1 MQRAEAIRHTLLS
14 ALNSHIQD
22 PSLIAE
28 VRGRG
33 LMIGI
38 QPTTPT
44 DQIVA
49 RGLDKGVLLN
59 IAGGDTVRVLP
70 PLVMSDEQAEQL
82 GATIAAVLNDIA
94 QQDDCA

>member
-1 MQRAEAIRHTLLS
+1 MQRAEAIRHRLLS

-38 QPTTPT
+38 QPATAT

-70 PLVMSDEQAEQL
+70 PLVMSDEQAEEL

>member
-1 MQRAEAIRHTLLS
+1 
-14 ALNSHIQD
+14 
-22 PSLIAE
+22 
-28 VRGRG
+28 
-33 LMIGI
+33 MIGI
-38 QPTTPT
+38 QPATAT

-70 PLVMSDEQAEQL
+70 PLVMSDEHAEEL